1 MYAVIELG
9 GRQWKVEPGTR
20 FDVNRLEQAVGAN
33 VSADRVLMAHDGS
46 QLRLG
51 QPYVAGMA
59 VTCEVLEHRLGPKEI
74 SYHFR
79 RRENWRKTVGHRQQL
94 TRLLVKAIQLPGVG
108 AAEPAQS
115 VSVQRVPRKAAAT
128 HTVKKGTVTPKAKV
142 RPSTPPPSGGVARDS
157 ALRAP

>member
-1 MYAVIELG
+1 
-9 GRQWKVEPGTR
+9 
-20 FDVNRLEQAVGAN
+20 
-33 VSADRVLMAHDGS
+33 MAHDGS

-94 TRLLVKAIQLPGVG
+94 TRLLVKAIEQ
-108 AAEPAQS
+108 AQAGERPLM
-115 VSVQRVPRKAAAT
+115 VLDRAAA
-128 HTVKKGTVTPKAKV
+128 
-142 RPSTPPPSGGVARDS
+142 SGMTGPATMDAIGPTDGWESFWPEIDRQRRDAAPWKRS
-157 ALRAP
+157 AA